1 MVKINFIVLFFIFL
15 SPIVCAQRVVV
26 SDSVVFSG
34 VVFDTQDS
42 QTLPNVTCR
51 YGEGK
56 ATISDQMGCFV
67 LKIGRKDTVRFTF
80 VGYKPCT
87 VVMPDTLLEDRY
99 MMGVFLSPDTL
110 QLSEA
115 LILRRWGEVQRQNL
129 INARNNMTGILKQAY
144 APVDYMDADMNQ
156 RMMLNEYARSVE
168 MKGHVDV
175 GIGVGTQSV
184 DAYKMLRMRRRVKN
198 QKEWLNPNEID
209 LLKKIYYLKKQED
222 RRTELNIK
230 AKAIDQEGTE
240 FQRKL
245 QNNGFISEARAI
257 EARDQLL
264 VKQENF
270 RRLQQEMMD
279 KASREQS
286 ELNKQLF
293 DEITNFLKEYNK
305 EKGFSIVLSTQLG
318 GNVLYAED
326 GFDIT
331 KEIVDRLNANYKKGD
346 SQK

>member
-87 VVMPDTLLEDRY
+87 VVMPDTLLE
-99 MMGVFLSPDTL
+99 
-110 QLSEA
+110 
-115 LILRRWGEVQRQNL
+115 RQNL

-209 LLKKIYYLKKQED
+209 LLKKIYYLKK
-222 RRTELNIK
+222 
-230 AKAIDQEGTE
+230 
-240 FQRKL
+240 
-245 QNNGFISEARAI
+245 
-257 EARDQLL
+257 
-264 VKQENF
+264 
-270 RRLQQEMMD
+270 
-279 KASREQS
+279 
-286 ELNKQLF
+286 
-293 DEITNFLKEYNK
+293 K
-305 EKGFSIVLSTQLG
+305 EKQD
-318 GNVLYAED
+318 N
-326 GFDIT
+326 
-331 KEIVDRLNANYKKGD
+331 
-346 SQK
+346 

>member
-99 MMGVFLSPDTL
+99 MMGVFLSPD
-110 QLSEA
+110 
-115 LILRRWGEVQRQNL
+115 NL

-209 LLKKIYYLKKQED
+209 LLKKIYYLKK
-222 RRTELNIK
+222 
-230 AKAIDQEGTE
+230 
-240 FQRKL
+240 
-245 QNNGFISEARAI
+245 
-257 EARDQLL
+257 
-264 VKQENF
+264 
-270 RRLQQEMMD
+270 
-279 KASREQS
+279 
-286 ELNKQLF
+286 
-293 DEITNFLKEYNK
+293 K
-305 EKGFSIVLSTQLG
+305 EKQD
-318 GNVLYAED
+318 N
-326 GFDIT
+326 
-331 KEIVDRLNANYKKGD
+331 
-346 SQK
+346 

>member
-34 VVFDTQDS
+34 VVF
-42 QTLPNVTCR
+42 
-51 YGEGK
+51 
-56 ATISDQMGCFV
+56 
-67 LKIGRKDTVRFTF
+67 
-80 VGYKPCT
+80 
-87 VVMPDTLLEDRY
+87 
-99 MMGVFLSPDTL
+99 DTL

-184 DAYKMLRMRRRVKN
+184 DAYKMFRMRRRVKN

-209 LLKKIYYLKKQED
+209 LLKKIYYLKK
-222 RRTELNIK
+222 
-230 AKAIDQEGTE
+230 
-240 FQRKL
+240 
-245 QNNGFISEARAI
+245 
-257 EARDQLL
+257 
-264 VKQENF
+264 
-270 RRLQQEMMD
+270 
-279 KASREQS
+279 
-286 ELNKQLF
+286 
-293 DEITNFLKEYNK
+293 K
-305 EKGFSIVLSTQLG
+305 EKQD
-318 GNVLYAED
+318 N
-326 GFDIT
+326 
-331 KEIVDRLNANYKKGD
+331 
-346 SQK
+346 

>member
-26 SDSVVFSG
+26 SESVVFAG

-209 LLKKIYYLKKQED
+209 LLKKIYYLKK
-222 RRTELNIK
+222 
-230 AKAIDQEGTE
+230 
-240 FQRKL
+240 
-245 QNNGFISEARAI
+245 
-257 EARDQLL
+257 
-264 VKQENF
+264 
-270 RRLQQEMMD
+270 
-279 KASREQS
+279 
-286 ELNKQLF
+286 
-293 DEITNFLKEYNK
+293 K
-305 EKGFSIVLSTQLG
+305 EKQD
-318 GNVLYAED
+318 N
-326 GFDIT
+326 
-331 KEIVDRLNANYKKGD
+331 
-346 SQK
+346 

>member
-129 INARNNMTGILKQAY
+129 INARNNM
-144 APVDYMDADMNQ
+144 
-156 RMMLNEYARSVE
+156 
-168 MKGHVDV
+168 H
-175 GIGVGTQSV
+175 
-184 DAYKMLRMRRRVKN
+184 
-198 QKEWLNPNEID
+198 
-209 LLKKIYYLKKQED
+209 
-222 RRTELNIK
+222 
-230 AKAIDQEGTE
+230 
-240 FQRKL
+240 
-245 QNNGFISEARAI
+245 I
-257 EARDQLL
+257 EAGLCACRLYGCRYESTDDAQRICPECRD
-264 VKQENF
+264 E
-270 RRLQQEMMD
+270 R
-279 KASREQS
+279 AC
-286 ELNKQLF
+286 
-293 DEITNFLKEYNK
+293 
-305 EKGFSIVLSTQLG
+305 
-318 GNVLYAED
+318 
-326 GFDIT
+326 
-331 KEIVDRLNANYKKGD
+331 
-346 SQK
+346 

>member
-67 LKIGRKDTVRFTF
+67 LKIGRKDTDRFTF

-129 INARNNMTGILKQAY
+129 
-144 APVDYMDADMNQ
+144 
-156 RMMLNEYARSVE
+156 SVE

-209 LLKKIYYLKKQED
+209 LLKKIYYLKK
-222 RRTELNIK
+222 
-230 AKAIDQEGTE
+230 
-240 FQRKL
+240 
-245 QNNGFISEARAI
+245 
-257 EARDQLL
+257 
-264 VKQENF
+264 
-270 RRLQQEMMD
+270 
-279 KASREQS
+279 
-286 ELNKQLF
+286 
-293 DEITNFLKEYNK
+293 K
-305 EKGFSIVLSTQLG
+305 EKQD
-318 GNVLYAED
+318 N
-326 GFDIT
+326 
-331 KEIVDRLNANYKKGD
+331 
-346 SQK
+346 

>member
-51 YGEGK
+51 YGECK

-156 RMMLNEYARSVE
+156 RMMLN
-168 MKGHVDV
+168 
-175 GIGVGTQSV
+175 
-184 DAYKMLRMRRRVKN
+184 
-198 QKEWLNPNEID
+198 
-209 LLKKIYYLKKQED
+209 
-222 RRTELNIK
+222 
-230 AKAIDQEGTE
+230 
-240 FQRKL
+240 
-245 QNNGFISEARAI
+245 
-257 EARDQLL
+257 
-264 VKQENF
+264 
-270 RRLQQEMMD
+270 
-279 KASREQS
+279 
-286 ELNKQLF
+286 
-293 DEITNFLKEYNK
+293 
-305 EKGFSIVLSTQLG
+305 
-318 GNVLYAED
+318 
-326 GFDIT
+326 
-331 KEIVDRLNANYKKGD
+331 
-346 SQK
+346 